1 MKSMKES
8 KEKKVIFEG
17 GNVKRYLIDIY
28 EENETIQSYVTF
40 EDFVELVIA
49 NYPSKIE
56 ILSKRVVDFEDLVVR
71 YNYSQIDHSDNY
83 DEEKD
88 VEMNYFRKLSFS
100 DIF

>member
-17 GNVKRYLIDIY
+17 GKVSKYLKDIY
-28 EENETIQSYVTF
+28 EENETIQSYITL
-40 EDFVELVIA
+40 EDFVELVIT

-56 ILSKRVVDFEDLVVR
+56 ILSKRVVDFEDLVIHE
-71 YNYSQIDHSDNY
+71 NYSHVGYSENY

-88 VEMNYFRKLSFS
+88 VEINYSRRLSFS

>member
-40 EDFVELVIA
+40 EDLVELVIT

-56 ILSKRVVDFEDLVVR
+56 ILSKRVLDFEDLVIHE
-71 YNYSQIDHSDNY
+71 NYSHVDHSNNY

-88 VEMNYFRKLSFS
+88 VEINFRKLSFN